1 MKYRIVLIL
10 SFFTF
15 IGGHKNLI
23 AQSDFYDVNAIQEI
37 KLYFSE
43 SNWDEL
49 LDSLYVQGLNNRLT
63 GNVMINGTIFYEV
76 GVRYKGFSSF
86 STARVKNP
94 FNISLDYIY
103 ENQDYEGYNKIKLSN
118 VIQDPSFVRAVLSY
132 EVARKYMPS
141 SEANYANVYV
151 NDTLI
156 GLYSNVEAVNKEFLD
171 NHFDSRGNTFIKCNP
186 ESLDLNGE
194 NSNLS
199 DTPGTDVTN
208 YYSFY
213 DLKSDDLNDWYDLVE
228 FIDTLNQSPSNIES
242 LLNVDRALWMHA
254 FNYSV
259 INFDSYVGYAQNYY
273 LYQDDNGRFNPI
285 LWDLNMSFASYR
297 LTDASDQW
305 DGFTIAEAMV
315 IDPLQHINSVS
326 IQPRPL
332 IRNLLSN
339 DTFKRMYL
347 AHIRTIIEENFTNQD
362 YAVRAQAMQTL
373 ISTSVIADTNKFY
386 SDADFT
392 NNLTATVSDLVDYPG
407 ITELMDARTTYL
419 TNYTGFL
426 GAPVISTIENYPI
439 NTTAG
444 DDVWIT
450 AKVVDASLSV
460 MLAYRFS
467 ERDVFTVVSM
477 LDDGTQNDGISGDS
491 IYGAM
496 IPNISNVVQYYL
508 YAENDSTGIFSP
520 ERAAYEYYTLESNI
534 AFQDLAINEVM
545 ASNSFT
551 QTDESGDYDD
561 WIELYNNTEYKISTS
576 GMYLSDDQNVLNKWE
591 LPDVVIYPGNYFIV
605 WADEDTTQS
614 SVHANFKMD
623 KDGDSLWLSYENG
636 TVIDSLIFN
645 EQYDVSTIGRYPNGY
660 GSFIE
665 MIPTFDT
672 KNDESDVALLNDDAY
687 IYPNPASD
695 VFYLKMNQDSDV
707 QINIYSMDGR
717 MIVPEQ
723 LTNGEG
729 LITLNT
735 SQLSNGIYLIHLVYD
750 DKELT
755 KKVIITK

>member
-1 MKYRIVLIL
+1 M

-23 AQSDFYDVNAIQEI
+23 AQSDFYDVNTIQEVR
-37 KLYFSE
+37 LYFSE

-49 LDSLYVQGLNNRLT
+49 LDSLYIEGLNNRLT
-63 GNVMINGTIFYEV
+63 GDVMINDSMFYNV
-76 GVRYKGFSSF
+76 GVRFKGFSSF

-94 FNISLDYIY
+94 FNISLDYVY
-103 ENQDYEGYNKIKLSN
+103 NNQNYEGYNKIKLSN
-118 VIQDPSFVRAVLSY
+118 VIQDPSFVREVLSY

-156 GLYSNVEAVNKEFLD
+156 GLYSNVEAVNKDFLD

-199 DTPGTDVTN
+199 NSPGSNVAN

-213 DLKSDDLNDWYDLVE
+213 DLKSDNTNDWYDLLE
-228 FIDTLNQSPSNIES
+228 LIDTLNQSPLNIES
-242 LLNVDRALWMHA
+242 LLNVDRTLWMHA
-254 FNYSV
+254 FNYTL

-273 LYQDDNGRFNPI
+273 LYQDDNGRFNPV

-305 DGFTIAEAMV
+305 DGFTIAEAMT

-326 IQPRPL
+326 VQPRPL

-347 AHIRTIIEENFTNQD
+347 AHIRTIVEENFTNQD
-362 YAVRAQAMQTL
+362 YAVRAQNMQNL
-373 ISTSVIADTNKFY
+373 INTSVILDTNKFY
-386 SDADFT
+386 SDADFI
-392 NNLTATVSDLVDYPG
+392 NNLTSTVSDLVDYPG
-407 ITELMDARTTYL
+407 ITELMDARTIYL

-426 GAPVISTIENYPI
+426 GAPVISNIENSPL
-439 NTTAG
+439 NSTAG

-450 AKVVDASLSV
+450 AKVVDAPLNV
-460 MLAYRFS
+460 LLAYRFS
-467 ERDVFTVVSM
+467 ESDAFTVISM
-477 LDDGTQNDGISGDS
+477 VDDGTHNDGISGDS
-491 IYGAM
+491 IYGVL
-496 IPNISNVVQYYL
+496 IPNISNVVHYYL
-508 YAENDSTGIFSP
+508 YAENDSTGRFSP
-520 ERAAYEYYTLESNI
+520 ERAAYEYYVLESNI
-534 AFQDLAINEVM
+534 AFKDLAINEVM

-576 GMYLSDDQNVLNKWE
+576 GMYLSNDQNALNKWE
-591 LPDVVIYPGNYFIV
+591 LPDVVIYPGDYFIV
-605 WADEDTTQS
+605 WADEDTTDS
-614 SVHANFKMD
+614 AIHTNFKLD
-623 KDGDSLWLSYENG
+623 KTGDSLWLSYADG
-636 TVIDSLIFN
+636 TVIDSLIFD
-645 EQYDVSTIGRYPNGY
+645 EQYDVSTIGRYPNGT
-660 GSFIE
+660 GNFIE
-665 MIPTFDT
+665 MIPTYDAM
-672 KNDESDVALLNDDAY
+672 NEQSDAALLNDDVFL
-687 IYPNPASD
+687 YPNPASD

-707 QINIYSMDGR
+707 QFNMYSMDGR
-717 MIVPEQ
+717 MIIPEQ
-723 LTNGEG
+723 ETNGEG
-729 LITLNT
+729 LITINA
-735 SQLSNGIYLIHLVYD
+735 SHLSGGVYLIHLLYD
-750 DKELT
+750 GKELT